1 MCSSR
6 HRTDGVADPLQKATG
21 VANVCVPVAKR
32 RFTITAV
39 LPGYAAPSNEWRRR
53 VHSAVLDA
61 QTSRGVGYRESD
73 RLELRIAL
81 FLGQRP
87 LDIHE
92 IDERVKDILDAL
104 GGRIAGPRSR
114 RRIAPIIPLPD
125 QIRRI
130 ILEKDTRSLRGRP
143 LGQLT
148 ISRYRRRRA

>member
-1 MCSSR
+1 
-6 HRTDGVADPLQKATG
+6 
-21 VANVCVPVAKR
+21 VAKR

-39 LPGYAAPSNEWRRR
+39 LPGYTAPSNEWRRR

-92 IDERVKDILDAL
+92 IDERVKDVIDAL
-104 GGRIAGPRSR
+104 EGRIAGPRSR
-114 RRIAPIIPLPD
+114 RRIAPIVPSSD

-130 ILEKDTRSLRGRP
+130 VLEKEPRRT
-143 LGQLT
+143 
-148 ISRYRRRRA
+148 RRRALGELAISRFHARRRAAG